1 MLFPSQV
8 PPRPLLAEP
17 LLSWS
22 CNPLSA
28 SILFDFLHRVSAPG
42 GSLSPRPPCASVHA
56 QLSSL
61 CPSAPRSWELNT
73 GMSMFLSQWSP
84 LPAQPCDRSAIVFYF
99 KNIFSGVQSHLG
111 WRILVI
117 LFFFIDIRSL
127 SFQKAFEEVYKNRR
141 ERK

>member
-1 MLFPSQV
+1 
-8 PPRPLLAEP
+8 
-17 LLSWS
+17 
-22 CNPLSA
+22 
-28 SILFDFLHRVSAPG
+28 
-42 GSLSPRPPCASVHA
+42 
-56 QLSSL
+56 
-61 CPSAPRSWELNT
+61 
-73 GMSMFLSQWSP
+73 MFLSQWSP